1 MVSFCSEIMDF
12 IMYDLVISETEE
24 SVAQFFDT
32 DLVFIVEYR
41 SHAYHTYRYERVLHE
56 RFWLSIQL
64 W

>member
-1 MVSFCSEIMDF
+1 MDF